1 VTDEARGRT
10 SISDPLP
17 LGGGSMNE
25 ESLDPGD
32 WEGLRMLGHRMVDD
46 ALEYL
51 RTVRERRVWQSPPD
65 AVRAR
70 LDEPLP
76 RQGQGY
82 EKAYRDFLEGVLP
95 YPTGNIHPRFWGWVI
110 GTGTPFT
117 ALTEMLA
124 ATVNPN
130 VSGFDDGASLVEDRV
145 LAWFKEVM
153 GFPATAGGLLVSGGS
168 MANLV
173 GLAVAR
179 HARAPFDV
187 RRLGQAAAPRRM
199 VLYASVEVHTSVK
212 KAAELLG
219 LGSEA
224 LRLLPVDAD
233 YRLDL
238 QALRDAIAADRKAG
252 FDPFCVVGTAG
263 TVNTGATD
271 DLEGLADVC
280 KKERLWMHVDGAFGA
295 LAALSPELKAR
306 LEGMERADSLAFDPH
321 KWGYFPIEVGCVL
334 VRDPEGQRAA
344 FTTAAAYLAPGE
356 GGLAGRADRFADR
369 GLQLTRGF
377 KALKVWMGLKAE
389 GAEKLGRLVK
399 QNVDQATYLAARV
412 RETSELEMIAP
423 APLNVVCFRYR
434 GEGGGDLDR
443 INKSILVRLHDSG
456 VAAPSYTVL
465 GGRYALRVCITNHR
479 TRREDLDVLVR
490 EVVRLGRELSA

>member
-1 VTDEARGRT
+1 
-10 SISDPLP
+10 
-17 LGGGSMNE
+17 
-25 ESLDPGD
+25 
-32 WEGLRMLGHRMVDD
+32 MVDD

-51 RTVRERRVWQSPPD
+51 RTVRERPVWQSPPD

-76 RQGQGY
+76 RKGQGY
-82 EKAYRDFLEGVLP
+82 EKTYRDFLEGVLP

-145 LAWFKEVM
+145 LAWFKEAM
-153 GFPATAGGLLVSGGS
+153 GFPATASGLLVSGGS

-179 HARAPFDV
+179 HAKAPFDV
-187 RRLGQAAAPRRM
+187 RRLGQGAAPRRM
-199 VLYASVEVHTSVK
+199 VLYASVEAHSSVK

-219 LGSEA
+219 LGSDA
-224 LRLLPVDAD
+224 LRLLPVDAE
-233 YRLDL
+233 YRIDL
-238 QALRDAIAADRKAG
+238 SALRDAIASDRKAG
-252 FDPFCVVGTAG
+252 FQPFCVVGTAG

-271 DLEGLADVC
+271 DLDALADVC
-280 KKERLWMHVDGAFGA
+280 KKEGLWMHVDGAFAA
-295 LAALSPELKAR
+295 LAALSPDLRAR
-306 LEGMERADSLAFDPH
+306 LGGMSRADSLAFDPH

-334 VRDPEGQRAA
+334 VRQPEGQRSA
-344 FTTAAAYLAPGE
+344 FTTLAAYLAPGE
-356 GGLAGRADRFADR
+356 GGIAGRTDRFADR
-369 GLQLTRGF
+369 GMQLTRGF

-389 GAEKLGRLVK
+389 GTEKLGRLIK
-399 QNVDQATYLAARV
+399 QNVDQAAYLAARV
-412 RETSELEMIAP
+412 GETSELEMLAP
-423 APLNVVCFRYR
+423 APLNIVCFRYR
-434 GEGGGDLDR
+434 GSGEGDLDR
-443 INKSILVRLHDSG
+443 INKSILVRLHEG
-456 VAAPSYTVL
+456 GIAAPSYTVL

-490 EVVRLGRELSA
+490 EVVRLGRELSL